1 MFKGHFKRIAAS
13 VMALLMVLSL
23 GSWDGLAMIVK
34 ADDVSA
40 DVSLGNSVYSSVDE
54 MGQEIIMGDILV
66 RTSKEADYLSLVY
79 DNETHSA
86 DVSDCETFKL
96 AWAVFEGYEVVTDSL
111 TVTTTFID
119 SESEPIVETFD
130 ITDINEI
137 EISADYD
144 RPVTI
149 TVDDLCFGAIENGE
163 IATDVSEEVS
173 EDATLENEGNDAED
187 SLDAEDTKDEE
198 ADITE
203 VAEISEE
210 TEISEQATEEVLDF
224 YDDEELEG
232 IEYAEIPQYDA
243 KAQESYKGLV
253 IGTNVY
259 CDVDC
264 PYDQMGYFA
273 KIEYELY
280 SNIPSK
286 KQSLY
291 WDYYDLDKL
300 VKYNYITL
308 SLNSENSQ
316 VKSSDQLTYLESTTG
331 LSCSKGLKI
340 TSYLNGVFKIEA
352 EKEGT
357 YTISYTDPQTKEVS
371 SVEVEVINPYTST
384 SNMSDDSGIY
394 FVYESAFDDDNKTV
408 KVDDSTIY
416 KTTNLTADE
425 AINGVKD
432 GVVGIVVKEPTEDYE
447 KIYVNVVYAYDY
459 LYSFSLKNNNGK
471 YILNSEDED
480 GVVLD
485 YTADIYGEENADCFV
500 LKLNVPLASLAV
512 NCSGFFDN
520 SDHGVPFSY
529 KKLPINPYTINSKNV
544 KLTVPATFSDE
555 DDLFNNISV
564 KLNGHELIYETDYSI
579 DLSEYYSNKRPG
591 KVNFHI
597 CFGGYFTGEI
607 ACSSKYIYDIT
618 KTDINVSAV
627 YNPTTQKPDYSC
639 IINEEFY
646 GIKLDSNDY
655 SVDYGYIKTGE
666 TYKKSTSIKPGETYF
681 AKITGKGNYGGI
693 EYISYE
699 YEKASIKDAYFVS
712 DYIEALDSTEI
723 NPIVMYK
730 GCTLKKD
737 VDYSI
742 NIEAVSQNQFCVI
755 FAGINNFQG
764 EFEYTLYSLIDI
776 SKVTV
781 KCNKSTL
788 EWADDLPS
796 FTLTYK
802 GKELVQ
808 DTDYTVD
815 FLTCKVVGKNVVIIE
830 GRGFFYGKIEKTIT
844 YKALGDIS
852 KAKVTILNDKQE
864 YDGEGKN
871 PEFKVELNNDEL
883 SIDHFDYYW
892 ENEDGSRFGIPDSAG
907 SHNIK
912 IIGDPESGYT
922 GTKTI
927 KYTILPKDIKEC
939 CSLHVGNAVYV
950 DSKTVPTPEFYIR
963 FDEDTLTEGVDYT
976 VSYGKNK
983 NAGNTNTITIKGK
996 GNFSGSINDNYL
1008 IDAKSLEDVD
1018 SNLDNTYFVKN
1029 NNETIKINLTLS
1041 GLAIN
1046 KDYQISCKDTDNTPI
1061 AVDSKGN
1068 VTAGQGTY
1076 TVKYTA
1082 CDGGNYCGD
1091 KVFDF
1096 EVKSLNIKELKDCS
1110 LSLNETSEIVFDG
1123 YEKEPSVMVQDAS
1136 GNILEKIYP
1145 SPVPGSVFD
1154 YDVIYSNNINVGKAT
1169 VTACG
1174 TGNYEGAISK
1184 QFEIKKATKDKVRF
1198 IINDAPYIDDNG
1210 KVVIPEFEL
1219 KLSNGY
1225 VLKEKE
1231 DYTYKIN
1238 KYQVAPSEPIS
1249 VEVTFKGKNFESAKE
1264 TYPLGE
1270 LVPLVVDVND
1280 LTIDVKDYV
1289 YTGKEITP
1297 ACTIKYNGTTLKVGT
1312 DVKVKYSNSSANV
1325 MDKVVDA
1332 GQYDILISG
1341 IGKYSFSSKY
1351 PIEVDGEL
1359 YALVNSNVSAVNVLP
1374 ADASKISLKY
1384 KTTTF
1389 KYSQIE
1395 GEDYSE
1401 TLTNLGVAI
1410 KQSFVSAK
1418 FGNKEIDSAIGFE
1431 TIPKAIPGKQVC
1443 QLSVNNSNFTGTIPV
1458 TFTIT
1463 ADKKIDLSKDENIAV
1478 TTSGNRA
1485 EYSPDGAKLGITVTY
1500 KGAVLTEGVDYKVEY
1515 KDNKKLYNESKTFAT
1530 ATIKG
1535 IGQYTGTYNEKFEFI
1550 VVPCNISDKIGVDN
1564 VITSSAAKV
1573 FQGSMQDWGLDYS
1586 MKIFVYATTYTG
1598 NEIKFDPK
1606 LKINGKAMTLNKDY
1620 MIESYGKYDYSGC
1633 VYDYSNATDAGG
1645 YRVHIRGIGNYVGL
1659 NCESIVL
1666 VVMPADISKASVD
1679 VNKLEYG
1686 DDESAV
1692 IKSVK
1697 YKGGILEEV
1706 LDYEYH
1712 YTPVYW
1718 GSDEIKYD
1726 SELYKW
1732 IKDTYKLSAEIP
1744 DDNYWGYDPSTG
1756 THKGYIYGTNNF
1768 CGIKA
1773 FDYTIKGLDIK
1784 KIKFEKIEDRTV
1796 LDTEV
1801 PNQVV
1806 GFYNGQMV
1814 IGNVSTVSGVDYN
1827 TAGTKTVLVKT
1838 DGFVGEQ
1845 KLTYKVNPVI
1855 IDNNYVSVRMQ
1866 GYDSVAQCDFNSFY
1880 NEFEYEYEYEYIG
1893 KTVKPCIVVK
1903 YDGILLDEGDDYTVS
1918 YSNNTNVAAGDSSKA
1933 PTVTIKFK
1941 GNYSGTYKKT
1951 FSIVP
1956 CEVEYDNIQVNNVTK
1971 GAYKSVP
1978 VVTVNGKKL
1987 SNGKDFT
1994 CTYYYVNKTAIKRNG
2009 IGVYVNS
2016 GVIAKDKDVVPA
2028 GTKMLVKIKF
2038 IGNYCFAIDRNAVD
2052 EYYYSI

>member
-23 GSWDGLAMIVK
+23 VSWDGLAMIVK
-34 ADDVSA
+34 AEDVSA

-173 EDATLENEGNDAED
+173 EEKFEEADLENEGNNVED
-187 SLDAEDTKDEE
+187 SLTVEDTEE
-198 ADITE
+198 E
-203 VAEISEE
+203 NEE
-210 TEISEQATEEVLDF
+210 TEISEQATEEVLVF
-224 YDDEELEG
+224 YNDEELEG
-232 IEYAEIPQYDA
+232 IKYAEIPQYDA
-243 KAQESYKGLV
+243 NAQESYKGLV
-253 IGTNVY
+253 IGTNWY

-264 PYDQMGYFA
+264 PDDQKGYFA
-273 KIEYELY
+273 EIDYTLENEFY

-291 WDYYDLDKL
+291 GDYYDLDK
-300 VKYNYITL
+300 KYNYFTL
-308 SLNSENSQ
+308 SLNSENSK
-316 VKSSDQLTYLESTTG
+316 VKSSDQLTYLKSTTG

-371 SVEVEVINPYTST
+371 SVEVYTST

-416 KTTNLTADE
+416 KPTNLTADE
-425 AINGVKD
+425 AINGVK
-432 GVVGIVVKEPTEDYE
+432 VGIVVKEPTKDYE
-447 KIYVNVVYAYDY
+447 EISVNVFYGYYEY
-459 LYSFSLKNNNGK
+459 LYSFSLKNNDGK
-471 YILNSEDED
+471 YILDSEDED

-485 YTADIYGEENADCFV
+485 YTADIYGEENSDCFV
-500 LKLNVPLASLAV
+500 LKLNDASASLAV
-512 NCSGFFDN
+512 ECYGFFDN
-520 SDHGVPFSY
+520 SDREQFSY

-555 DDLFNNISV
+555 EDLLHNISV
-564 KLNGHELIYETDYSI
+564 KLNGHELKNGTDYSI
-579 DLSEYYSNKRPG
+579 NLSEFNYSNQRPG

-597 CFGGYFTGEI
+597 GFGGNFTGEI
-607 ACSSKYIYDIT
+607 AFSSKYYYDIT
-618 KTDINVSAV
+618 KTDIHVSAV

-639 IINEEFY
+639 IINDEFY
-646 GIKLDSNDY
+646 GINLDSNDY

-693 EYISYE
+693 KYISYE
-699 YEKASIKDAYFVS
+699 YEKASINDAYFVS
-712 DYIEALDSTEI
+712 EYIEAFAYDNIEALDCTEI

-737 VDYSI
+737 VDYII
-742 NIEAVSQNQFCVI
+742 NIEEIYPNQVSVI
-755 FAGINNFQG
+755 LRGNNNFQG
-764 EFEYTLYSLIDI
+764 EFQHTFIYAIDI

-788 EWADDLPS
+788 EWADEPS

-802 GKELVQ
+802 GKELVE

-815 FLTCKVVGKNVVIIE
+815 ILPYRVVGKNVVTIE
-830 GRGFFYGKIEKTIT
+830 GFGSFYGKIEKTIT

-852 KAKVTILNDKQE
+852 KAKVTILNDKQV

-871 PEFKVELNNDEL
+871 PEFKVELNNNEL
-883 SIDHFDYYW
+883 GQYDYYW

-912 IIGDPESGYT
+912 IIGEPWSGYT

-939 CSLHVGNAVYV
+939 VIQPVGVAVYV
-950 DSKTVPTPEFYIR
+950 DSKTVPTPEFLIR
-963 FDEDTLTEGVDYT
+963 FDEYTLTEGVDYT

-996 GNFSGSINDNYL
+996 GNFSGSINDDYL
-1008 IDAKSLEDVD
+1008 ICAKSLGDVD

-1029 NNETIKINLTLS
+1029 DNETIKINLTLS

-1046 KDYQISCKDTDNTPI
+1046 KDYQISCIDTDNTPI

-1068 VTAGQGTY
+1068 VTVRQGTY

-1082 CDGGNYCGD
+1082 CDDGNYSED

-1123 YEKEPSVMVQDAS
+1123 HEKEPSVMVQDAS
-1136 GNILEKIYP
+1136 GNVLEKIYP
-1145 SPVPGSVFD
+1145 YPFTDPVWD
-1154 YDVIYSNNINVGKAT
+1154 YDVIYSNNINAGKAT

-1174 TGNYEGAISK
+1174 TNNYEGAISK
-1184 QFEIKKATKDKVRF
+1184 QFEIKKATKDKVSF
-1198 IINDAPYIDDNG
+1198 ICNEDPYIDYNG
-1210 KVVIPEFEL
+1210 KVVIPEFTLEL
-1219 KLSNGY
+1219 PSGY

-1238 KYQVAPSEPIS
+1238 KYKVAPSELIS

-1264 TYPLGE
+1264 IYILGE
-1270 LVPLVVDVND
+1270 LKPCVVGVDD

-1312 DVKVKYSNSSANV
+1312 DVKVKYRNSSADV

-1332 GQYDILISG
+1332 GQYEILILG
-1341 IGKYSFSSKY
+1341 IGKYSISSY
-1351 PIEVDGEL
+1351 IYTIVDEKP

-1401 TLTNLGVAI
+1401 TLTNLEDAI

-1418 FGNKEIDSAIGFE
+1418 FGNKEIDSDIDFE
-1431 TIPKAIPGKQVC
+1431 TILKAIPGKQVC
-1443 QLSVNNSNFTGTIPV
+1443 QLSVHNSNFTGTIPV

-1463 ADKKIDLSKDENIAV
+1463 ADKKIDLSKDENIEV

-1485 EYSPDGAKLGITVTY
+1485 DYSPDGAKLGITVTY
-1500 KGAVLTEGVDYKVEY
+1500 KGAELTEGVDYKVEY
-1515 KDNKKLYNESKTFAT
+1515 KDNKKLYNESKTVAT

-1573 FQGSMQDWGLDYS
+1573 YQGSMQDLGLGSD

-1606 LKINGKAMTLNKDY
+1606 LKINEKAMTLNKDY
-1620 MIESYGKYDYSGC
+1620 MIESYDKCDDNGR
-1633 VYDYSNATDAGG
+1633 VSNATDVGG
-1645 YRVHIRGIGNYVGL
+1645 YRVNIRGIGNYVGL

-1686 DDESAV
+1686 DYESAV

-1697 YKGGILEEV
+1697 FNGGILEEYS
-1706 LDYEYH
+1706 DYDNL
-1712 YTPVYW
+1712 YTSVY
-1718 GSDEIKYD
+1718 GESSEKKYD
-1726 SELYKW
+1726 SVLYKW

-1744 DDNYWGYDPSTG
+1744 DDISWEYDLSTG

-1784 KIKFEKIEDRTV
+1784 KIKFEKIEDQTV
-1796 LDTEV
+1796 LDAEV
-1801 PNQVV
+1801 PDQVV
-1806 GFYNGQMV
+1806 GFYNGQKV

-1838 DGFVGEQ
+1838 DGFGGEQ
-1845 KLTYKVNPVI
+1845 KLTYKVNPVV
-1855 IDNNYVSVRMQ
+1855 IDNNYVSVQMQ
-1866 GYDSVAQCDFNSFY
+1866 GYDEYSPRGY
-1880 NEFEYEYEYEYIG
+1880 NYCLNDYEYEYGYKYIG
-1893 KTVKPCIVVK
+1893 TTVKPGIIIN
-1903 YDGILLDEGDDYTVS
+1903 YDGKQLDEGDDYTVS
-1918 YSNNTNVAAGDSSKA
+1918 YSNNTNVAAWDSSKA
-1933 PTVTIKFK
+1933 PTVTITFK
-1941 GNYSGTYKKT
+1941 GNYSGTLKKT

-1956 CEVEYDNIQVNNVTK
+1956 CYINRNNIQVNNVTK

-1978 VVTVNGKKL
+1978 VVTVNGKIL

-2016 GVIAKDKDVVPA
+2016 GAIAKDKDVVPA
-2028 GTKMLVKIKF
+2028 GTKMRVEIKF
-2038 IGNYCFAIDRNAVD
+2038 IGNYCFDSVVGK
-2052 EYYYSI
+2052 YYYSI